1 VVLDLIPGGTVAV
14 LSPHLDD
21 AVLSL
26 GPAIATWARAGSQVR
41 IVTALAGRPGSRA
54 AAGPWDAASGFDTE
68 GAAMDARRREDLL
81 ACAEVGAIPVWLD
94 FADGQY
100 DRGGDDDIIWEG
112 IRAAVGDAATVLS
125 PGFPLSHPDHA
136 WLGLLAFERRDPA
149 WRFGLYVE
157 QPYAIGSGR
166 PRDHLG
172 RLGIEPDYAGVRAP
186 WRARRAKR
194 RALLAYRSQ
203 HAPLAEGVSGP
214 WRGVQRR
221 IDGIERHRGGEG
233 VAWVTS

>member
-1 VVLDLIPGGTVAV
+1 VVLDLIPESPIAV

-26 GPAIATWARAGSQVR
+26 GASIATWTRAGSQVLL
-41 IVTALAGRPGSRA
+41 VTALAGRPGSSA
-54 AAGPWDAASGFDTE
+54 EPGPWDRASGFDSE
-68 GAAMDARRREDLL
+68 GAAAAARRDEDRI
-81 ACAEVGAIPVWLD
+81 ACAEVGAVPIWLD
-94 FADGQY
+94 FADMQY
-100 DRGGDDDIIWEG
+100 DRGGDDDTIWAA
-112 IRAAVGDAATVLS
+112 IRDAIGDAATVLS

-136 WLGLLAFERRDPA
+136 WLGTLAFERRPPA
-149 WRFGLYVE
+149 WRFGVYVE

-172 RLGIEPDYAGVRAP
+172 RLGVEPEFAGIRAS
-186 WRARRAKR
+186 WGARRAKR

-203 HAPLAEGVSGP
+203 HAQLAEVVTGT
-214 WRGVQRR
+214 WTDLQRR

-233 VAWVTS
+233 VAWVT